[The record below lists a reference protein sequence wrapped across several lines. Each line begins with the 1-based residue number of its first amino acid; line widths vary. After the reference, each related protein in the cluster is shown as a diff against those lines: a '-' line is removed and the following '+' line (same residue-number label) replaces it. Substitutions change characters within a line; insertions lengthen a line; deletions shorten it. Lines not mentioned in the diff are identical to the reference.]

1 MFEPDN
7 EGYGLYG
14 FNPQALDPQ
23 ATNAINTEI
32 ISPLLTLAKRA
43 SKDKYTPSDVQNIVQ
58 RMARL
63 TFTREEG
70 SVNIEELL
78 QRDLDLLG

>member
-1 MFEPDN
+1 MFQPDN

-14 FNPQALDPQ
+14 FNAQALDPQ
-23 ATNAINTEI
+23 ATNAINTEV
-32 ISPLLTLAKRA
+32 ISTLQTLAQRA
-43 SKDKYTPSDVQNIVQ
+43 SKDRYISSELPDLVQ
-58 RMARL
+58 RLARQ

-70 SVNIEELL
+70 SVRIEELL